1 MLHKAA
7 NRIRDLTHKTTRKIA
22 NAFPGATCYVGKP
35 FNDAAH
41 KMGRKQAQQVSSAC
55 NARLTAQLDYKS
67 AGAREVDEAYT
78 SQTCPVCGERAKGRR
93 VYRCRVCG
101 CIAPRDVI
109 GNTNIR
115 TVGVF
120 GKLQTGCAV
129 PNSVHFVYPCKY
141 PGLPP
146 GSSGGHPACSSR
158 EREAHPR

>member
-78 SQTCPVCGERAKGRR
+78 SQTCPVWGTRQRAAGVSVSRMW
-93 VYRCRVCG
+93 VHSPTRCDRQHEYSYCRGVWKTPNGLC
-101 CIAPRDVI
+101 CTEQRPLCLSLQVSWVAPR
-109 GNTNIR
+109 
-115 TVGVF
+115 
-120 GKLQTGCAV
+120 
-129 PNSVHFVYPCKY
+129 
-141 PGLPP
+141 
-146 GSSGGHPACSSR
+146 
-158 EREAHPR
+158 